1 MRGQNFKH
9 LLAGAVLAVAVLAHM
24 QPANGEPVPRN
35 SPAAGSVI
43 ARKTGEE
50 IRFVDV
56 SSWRFVDLQQDL
68 LNGDVLRTNAT
79 GQLAILFADHT
90 QVRLGRNTS
99 LSVKYMGSGGDTV
112 LSLQAGTIWARAER
126 GGQGLTVETPAA
138 AAAIRGTDWTLS
150 VDGRGQTSLVVLD
163 GLVEL
168 KNDLGSVEVGKGEA
182 AVAAIGE
189 RPRKLV
195 IVDPKDRE
203 QMLFYLTLR
212 NAFVFLPATPLPMP
226 RMPVE
231 RDRIVAIP
239 ENRRS
244 ADDWLALAEIQL
256 SLDGRQQAIA
266 SLQQARALG
275 LSRSQTARA
284 DLIDALIAGA
294 ENRHSDA
301 ARLFAKALP
310 NLDGERRDIAAF
322 GGYFARSLADPRNTE
337 KPPASI
343 SSPYGAIADA
353 YATGFL
359 QNTRAGLEALRK
371 AEKRFPDDA
380 AIPAVRGYFALLLD
394 DRAELE
400 TAIERALALDP
411 NNQFALD
418 VRASYRANIKGDL
431 TGALA
436 DLTLALETSPG
447 STSLWNSIG
456 LVQLARDDYRSAEA
470 SLTRAIAL
478 DPQDPVAHANLAILY
493 LDQLRVADAKR
504 EIDAAIAADPSFDIA
519 LVARGRYHIQ
529 TGELDKA
536 VDDLLAATVAN
547 PAYAQGEL
555 LLAAAR
561 YEKGDRVAG
570 AQAVDNAARLDP
582 NDPVVASMQTTI
594 AIDEYRSNDAIRYAQ
609 EFLRRSRARGGH
621 FATLS
626 ASQDAGSSV
635 NNAFRLQGLNAWG
648 QFYGD
653 AVFDPFAGTGYF
665 DQAIRGSVNPFA
677 NAFLF
682 GNALTDFVPNETS
695 FSSFIQGLLYD
706 PHVFG
711 PSRAPYLLNRPFFE
725 ASIGNGIIAA
735 GSEQNWTGEAEIQGY
750 SNTPIPV
757 SMYANVEFE
766 KTPLAGEYGGN
777 LDADFEG
784 DIRILS
790 GNGYLTASP
799 TPNDRLVFYGNYAKN
814 DLGIRSSGIP
824 LEVLPPPFPL
834 FEIAVDRDDSLE
846 TASAGLGWS
855 HTLGYRNVVNAAL
868 FYTEFDAQSIQQG
881 QEDLPGT
888 PTLFRQTDRAHQRN
902 YIGAINHTYGD
913 GDLTWRYGAEG
924 GLLDVKA
931 SQVIENFLFPDRS
944 EVAIDRN
951 IGLARGY
958 VDLLHEITPDLKAEY
973 GLFLTSLHGGGI
985 DVDRLEPRIGAAWMP
1000 AEGQWLRAAFM
1011 RSGLEIGTPTLAPIG
1026 TLGIQPNQFA
1036 FGNEGYSD
1044 TLAFRWDAE
1053 WTENLFTAIDFQ
1065 HQELHDLSI
1074 AMPLTIP
1081 LVVEAVGVSRGRVD
1095 FASATANLV
1104 LGHGFGLSAT
1114 AAIASSENRD
1124 PSSLGYGN
1132 SLPFIPDTAG
1142 QVALTWVSD
1151 INLKTTVAANYVGE
1165 RDGDVL
1171 GNELDDYWTLD
1182 ASLTFEPFDKRFE
1195 LELTAYNLLNEDF
1208 EVAPDVPGWGRAFKG
1223 TLTMRF

>member
-9 LLAGAVLAVAVLAHM
+9 LLAGAVLAVAALAHM
-24 QPANGEPVPRN
+24 QPAKGEPVPRS
-35 SPAAGSVI
+35 SPAAGSVV

-56 SSWRFVDLQQDL
+56 SNWRFVDLQQDL

-231 RDRIVAIP
+231 RERLIAIP

-275 LSRSQTARA
+275 LSRPQTARA

-301 ARLFAKALP
+301 ARLFAKAFP

-418 VRASYRANIKGDL
+418 VRAAYRANIKGDL

-456 LVQLARDDYRSAEA
+456 LVQLARDDYRNAEA
-470 SLTRAIAL
+470 SLKRAIAL

-493 LDQLRVADAKR
+493 LDQLRVANAKR

-582 NDPVVASMQTTI
+582 NDPVVSSLQTTI

-621 FATLS
+621 FAALS

-766 KTPLAGEYGGN
+766 KTPVAG
-777 LDADFEG
+777 DFANNIGSFDG
-784 DIRILS
+784 DIKTLS
-790 GNGYLTASP
+790 GTGYLTASP
-799 TPNDRLVFYGNYAKN
+799 TAYDRIVAYGVHSENDA
-814 DLGIRSSGIP
+814 GINS
-824 LEVLPPPFPL
+824 LLLPFNPR
-834 FEIAVDRDDSLE
+834 DRDDTVDTTTS
-846 TASAGLGWS
+846 GIGWS
-855 HTLGYRNVVNAAL
+855 HTIGYRNVLNAAL
-868 FYTEFDAQSIQQG
+868 FYSDINIESSREYSASDGGIS
-881 QEDLPGT
+881 LPIAR
-888 PTLFRQTDRAHQRN
+888 LTDRARQKN
-902 YIGAINHTYGD
+902 YIAAIGHNYGAD
-913 GDLTWRYGAEG
+913 SLVLRYGLEG
-924 GLLDVKA
+924 GVIDLSTAQTYWDLLTPTTTEKFDDK
-931 SQVIENFLFPDRS
+931 
-944 EVAIDRN
+944 
-951 IGLARGY
+951 IGYGRAY
-958 VDLLHEITPDLKAEY
+958 ADLLHEINPGLKAEY
-973 GLFLTSLHGGGI
+973 ALFGTLLQGDS
-985 DVDRLEPRIGAAWMP
+985 VDETRLEPRLGIAWSP
-1000 AEGQWLRAAFM
+1000 FEGHWLRGAYM
-1011 RSGLEIGTPTLAPIG
+1011 RNGLQVGTPTLAPVE

-1036 FGNEGYSD
+1036 ISLDGYSD

-1053 WTENLFTAIDFQ
+1053 WTDNFFTSADFQ
-1065 HQELHDLSI
+1065 HQELHNLII
-1074 AMPLTIP
+1074 ANPSTIP
-1081 LVVEAVGVSRGRVD
+1081 IGILEANSIDLSRGRVD

-1195 LELTAYNLLNEDF
+1195 LELAAYNLLDEDF